1 MELTQDKSIILASWY
16 SSKYDAD
23 EVLVNLMEVIKKHC
37 DGWKGKRYIYRE
49 ICKNLGFLIS
59 NAKSFKLLLNK
70 NRHVKLYRTFSNIFT

>member
-1 MELTQDKSIILASWY
+1 MELTQDKSIILDSWY

-70 NRHVKLYRTFSNIFT
+70 NRFCII

>member
-49 ICKNLGFLIS
+49 ICKNLGFLI
-59 NAKSFKLLLNK
+59 
-70 NRHVKLYRTFSNIFT
+70 